1 MARIVGA
8 LGAIA
13 TAAVAAL
20 TVAAP
25 SGDDVARAGQ
35 PQPRPN
41 VVLIMTDDQ
50 TVGDM
55 SVLPSVRRTIGSRG
69 VTFRNSFS
77 SYPLCCPSRA
87 TMLTGR
93 YSHNHGVESNR
104 PPSGGYGR
112 LDKAN
117 TLPVWL
123 QRRGYTTAHIGKY
136 LNGYT
141 GGLPPGWTEW
151 YGSVDPS
158 TYRMWGY
165 TLNEN
170 GTLRTYGSPAVEDP
184 ALYQTDVYRGKAV
197 DFIRRRSGP
206 GKPFYLSVAFLAPHS
221 EARLG
226 RPANGPSVR
235 PAPRHKGRFVSKPLP
250 RPGSFNELDVSDKPA
265 YIRNQAPLLGP
276 RRIATITRNFQ
287 ARQEAL
293 LSVDEAVQQIVSTL
307 RATGEL
313 DNTYVVFTSDN
324 GFFHGEHRVPNGKVL
339 VYEPSSRVPLLIR
352 GPGIRA
358 GRTTR
363 EMAVNPDLAATA
375 LDVTGAKPSRSVDGR
390 SLIPFA
396 ERPSRRTR
404 RPVLH
409 EIFRQGAG
417 GDLEQDGT
425 TPAQP
430 RRRARARLPSY
441 KAVRTSRWLWVEYSD
456 RSREL
461 YDLVRDPQQLRS
473 RHADRRYR
481 RTRAALR
488 KELARLAK
496 CKGRSC
502 RRQAAR
508 IPGPTRR

>member
-1 MARIVGA
+1 MGA

-25 SGDDVARAGQ
+25 SSDDVARAAQ
-35 PQPRPN
+35 PKPN

-50 TVGDM
+50 TVRDM
-55 SVLPSVRRTIGSRG
+55 SVLPSVRREIGARG
-69 VTFRNSFS
+69 ATFRNSFS

-93 YSHNHGVESNR
+93 YSHNHGVEGNR

-112 LDKAN
+112 LDKPN

-123 QRRGYTTAHIGKY
+123 QSRGYATAHIGKY
-136 LNGYT
+136 LNGY
-141 GGLPPGWTEW
+141 GRDVPADVPPGWTEW

-170 GTLRTYGSPAVEDP
+170 GTPKTYGSPAVEDP

-206 GKPFYLSVAFLAPHS
+206 GRPFYLSVAFLAPHS
-221 EARLG
+221 EVRGG
-226 RPANGPSVR
+226 RPASGPSVR
-235 PAPRHKGRFVSKPLP
+235 PAPRHRGRFVSKPLP
-250 RPGSFNELDVSDKPA
+250 RPRSFNEVDVSDKPA
-265 YIRNQAPLLGP
+265 YIRNQAFLLGP

-287 ARQEAL
+287 TRQEAL
-293 LSVDEAVQQIVSTL
+293 LSVDEAVQQIVGTL

-313 DNTYVVFTSDN
+313 ANTYIVFTSDN
-324 GFFHGEHRVPNGKVL
+324 GFFHGEHRVPNGKLL
-339 VYEPSSRVPLLIR
+339 VYEPSSRVPLLVR
-352 GPGIRA
+352 GPGIRG
-358 GRTTR
+358 GRSTR
-363 EMAVNPDLAATA
+363 EMAVNADLAATV
-375 LDVTGAKPSRSVDGR
+375 LDVTGAKPTRAVDGR

-396 ERPSRRTR
+396 VKTSRRTR

-425 TPAQP
+425 GPAQP
-430 RRRARARLPSY
+430 RRRARVPSY
-441 KAVRTSRWLWVEYSD
+441 KAVRTSRWLWVQYSD
-456 RSREL
+456 GSREL
-461 YDLVRDPQQLRS
+461 YDLARDPQQLRS

-481 RTRAALR
+481 RTRVALR
-488 KELARLAK
+488 RELTRLAK

-502 RRQAAR
+502 RRQAPR
-508 IPGPTRR
+508 IPGPSKR